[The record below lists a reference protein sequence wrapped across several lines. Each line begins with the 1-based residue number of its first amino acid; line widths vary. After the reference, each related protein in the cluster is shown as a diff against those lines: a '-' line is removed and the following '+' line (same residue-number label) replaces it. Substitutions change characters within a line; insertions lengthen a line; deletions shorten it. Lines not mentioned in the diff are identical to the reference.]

1 MKKIVISLGG
11 SILVPSLESNNI
23 ARYVSVLKKISEK
36 CRLFVVVGGGGEA
49 RRYIGVAR
57 SLGGG
62 EAAADE
68 LGIMVTRLNARLLI
82 AGLGEAAYP
91 RVAENYTEA
100 LEFALSKKIVVMGG
114 ITPAQTTDAVSAV
127 LAESVGA
134 DLLINAT
141 SIDGIYSADPKKD
154 ASAVRHDHLTP
165 RELLEILTAN
175 RMNAGANT
183 VLDIVAGKVIERS
196 GIPLLVI
203 DGREPD
209 NLYRAIVEGTFVG
222 TIVSEEGQNP
232 GRPGLTGNATIP
244 GIRWQQK
251 EP

>member
-11 SILVPSLESNNI
+11 SVLVPSLESNNI
-23 ARYVSVLKKISEK
+23 DRYVSVLKKMAGK
-36 CRLFVVVGGGGEA
+36 CRIFIVVGGGGEA

-57 SLGGG
+57 GLGGG

-82 AGLGEAAYP
+82 AGLGDAAYP

-100 LEFALSKKIVVMGG
+100 LEFAETGKIVVMGG

-141 SIDGIYSADPKKD
+141 SVNGIYSADPKKD
-154 ASAVRHDHLTP
+154 AGAVRHARLTP
-165 RELLEILTAN
+165 QELLDIITGS
-175 RMNAGANT
+175 RMDAGANT

-196 GIPLLVI
+196 GIPLLVL
-203 DGREPD
+203 DGRDPE
-209 NLYRAIVEGTFVG
+209 NLYRAIVEGAFVG
-222 TIVSEEGQNP
+222 TVVCEEGSNP
-232 GRPGLTGNATIP
+232 LFS
-244 GIRWQQK
+244 
-251 EP
+251 

>member
-11 SILVPSLESNNI
+11 SVLVPSLESNNI
-23 ARYVSVLKKISEK
+23 SRYVSLLRRIAEQYQVFI
-36 CRLFVVVGGGGEA
+36 VVGGGGEA

-57 SLGGG
+57 GLGAG

-82 AGLGEAAYP
+82 AGLGDAAYP

-100 LEFALSKKIVVMGG
+100 LEFAETGKIVVMGG

-141 SIDGIYSADPKKD
+141 SVNGIYSADPKKD
-154 ASAVRHDHLTP
+154 AGAVRHERLTP
-165 RELLEILTAN
+165 QELLDIITGS
-175 RMNAGANT
+175 RMDAGANT

-196 GIPLLVI
+196 GIPLLVL
-203 DGREPD
+203 DGRDPE
-209 NLYRAIVEGTFVG
+209 NLYRAIVEGAFVG
-222 TIVSEEGQNP
+222 TVVCEEGVTP
-232 GRPGLTGNATIP
+232 LLS
-244 GIRWQQK
+244 
-251 EP
+251 

>member
-23 ARYVSVLKKISEK
+23 ARYVSVLKKISGI
-36 CRLFVVVGGGGEA
+36 CRLFIVVGGGGEA

-57 SLGGG
+57 GLGAG

-82 AGLGEAAYP
+82 ASLGEAAYP

-100 LEFALSKKIVVMGG
+100 LEFALSGKIVVMGG

-154 ASAVRHDHLTP
+154 ASAVRHEHLTP

-209 NLYRAIVEGTFVG
+209 NLYRAIAEGAFVG
-222 TIVSEEGQNP
+222 TIVSKEGAEP
-232 GRPGLTGNATIP
+232 RPT
-244 GIRWQQK
+244 
-251 EP
+251 

>member
-1 MKKIVISLGG
+1 MLWRWRGAQYRGRSRLGRRG
-11 SILVPSLESNNI
+11 S
-23 ARYVSVLKKISEK
+23 
-36 CRLFVVVGGGGEA
+36 GGRTRHHGDQADASSSPASA
-49 RRYIGVAR
+49 RR
-57 SLGGG
+57 
-62 EAAADE
+62 
-68 LGIMVTRLNARLLI
+68 
-82 AGLGEAAYP
+82 YP

-100 LEFALSKKIVVMGG
+100 LEFALSGKIVVMGG

-154 ASAVRHDHLTP
+154 ASAVRHEHLTP

-209 NLYRAIVEGTFVG
+209 NLYRAIAEGAFVG
-222 TIVSEEGQNP
+222 TIVSKEGAEP
-232 GRPGLTGNATIP
+232 RPT
-244 GIRWQQK
+244 
-251 EP
+251 

>member
-1 MKKIVISLGG
+1 VK
-11 SILVPSLESNNI
+11 
-23 ARYVSVLKKISEK
+23 
-36 CRLFVVVGGGGEA
+36 
-49 RRYIGVAR
+49 
-57 SLGGG
+57 
-62 EAAADE
+62 
-68 LGIMVTRLNARLLI
+68 
-82 AGLGEAAYP
+82 P

-100 LEFALSKKIVVMGG
+100 LEFALSGKIVVMGG

-154 ASAVRHDHLTP
+154 ASAVRHEHLTP

-209 NLYRAIVEGTFVG
+209 NLYRAIAEGAFVG
-222 TIVSEEGQNP
+222 TIVSKEDAEP
-232 GRPGLTGNATIP
+232 RPA
-244 GIRWQQK
+244 
-251 EP
+251 

>member
-244 GIRWQQK
+244 GIRW
-251 EP
+251 

>member
-11 SILVPSLESNNI
+11 SVLVPSLESNNI
-23 ARYVSVLKKISEK
+23 DRYVSVLKKMAGK
-36 CRLFVVVGGGGEA
+36 CRIFIVVGGGGEA

-57 SLGGG
+57 GLGAG
-62 EAAADE
+62 EAVADE

-82 AGLGEAAYP
+82 AGLGDAAYP

-100 LEFALSKKIVVMGG
+100 LEFAETGKIVVMGG

-141 SIDGIYSADPKKD
+141 SVNGIYSADPKKD
-154 ASAVRHDHLTP
+154 AGAVRHARLTP
-165 RELLEILTAN
+165 QELLDIITGS
-175 RMNAGANT
+175 RMDAGANT

-196 GIPLLVI
+196 GIPLLVL
-203 DGREPD
+203 DGRDPE
-209 NLYRAIVEGTFVG
+209 NLYRAIVEGAFVG
-222 TIVSEEGQNP
+222 TVVCEEGSNP
-232 GRPGLTGNATIP
+232 LFS
-244 GIRWQQK
+244 
-251 EP
+251 